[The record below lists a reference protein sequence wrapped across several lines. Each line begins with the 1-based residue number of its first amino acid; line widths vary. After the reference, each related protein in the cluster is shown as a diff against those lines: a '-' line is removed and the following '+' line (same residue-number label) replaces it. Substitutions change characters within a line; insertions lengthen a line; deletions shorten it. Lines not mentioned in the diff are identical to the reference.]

1 MYNGRGRR
9 RLWSHR
15 GGRRVVLEVNTA
27 KDRGGI
33 KREKGVSEG
42 KRRFYW
48 RTNFRRSISVRHH
61 SFREFI
67 FLSTLSKGIKSTN
80 KRPPFSSL
88 PLFFRTFLITTD
100 ENQMFYTVEDLLFPL
115 ALFALRWK
123 CLKRWRKLE
132 WKGSSLCWFGIIACD
147 YLGILSEISVFNE
160 LIFFFFF
167 FFLFG
172 IKVFRN

>member
-1 MYNGRGRR
+1 M
-9 RLWSHR
+9 WSHR
-15 GGRRVVLEVNTA
+15 GGWSNTA

-48 RTNFRRSISVRHH
+48 RTNFRRSISARHH

-80 KRPPFSSL
+80 KRLSLLPLLFFLYLSYYDRWKSDVLYHGGFSSL
-88 PLFFRTFLITTD
+88 
-100 ENQMFYTVEDLLFPL
+100 LLVCTSMKML
-115 ALFALRWK
+115 EEMKGARM
-123 CLKRWRKLE
+123 KR
-132 WKGSSLCWFGIIACD
+132 SSLCWFGIIVCD
-147 YLGILSEISVFNE
+147 YLRILLERSVFNE

-167 FFLFG
+167 FG
-172 IKVFRN
+172 IGVLNVEIKEKKLIYERYL

>member
-1 MYNGRGRR
+1 MRPSRR
-9 RLWSHR
+9 V
-15 GGRRVVLEVNTA
+15 VVLEVNTA

-80 KRPPFSSL
+80 KRLPPSPS
-88 PLFFRTFLITTD
+88 PFFVPFLLRPMKIRC
-100 ENQMFYTVEDLLFPL
+100 FIPWRIFFPL
-115 ALFALRWK
+115 A
-123 CLKRWRKLE
+123 CLHFDENTRRDEESWDEKELAFLVWNN
-132 WKGSSLCWFGIIACD
+132 
-147 YLGILSEISVFNE
+147 SV
-160 LIFFFFF
+160 
-167 FFLFG
+167 
-172 IKVFRN
+172 